1 LQVTSTGQAK
11 QPVPQILS
19 LEQDH
24 DDKDDHQP
32 ARRQWLK
39 QWSGNALDYLQ
50 WFRIGLFYF
59 NR

>member
-1 LQVTSTGQAK
+1 
-11 QPVPQILS
+11 LS
-19 LEQDH
+19 NH
-24 DDKDDHQP
+24 DDKDNHQP

-59 NR
+59 NRQRLRRFD